1 MSNQQKNI
9 LSVKYSIDFF
19 LEKYYQEYLD
29 KGLTPAEAERLA
41 NKKLEDS
48 SV

>member
-1 MSNQQKNI
+1 MSCSHNDT
-9 LSVKYSIDFF
+9 L

>member
-1 MSNQQKNI
+1 MSNQQKDI
-9 LSVKYSIDFF
+9 L

>member
-1 MSNQQKNI
+1 MSNQQKDI
-9 LSVKYSIDFF
+9 L
-19 LEKYYQEYLD
+19 LEKYYEEYLVKTLKQFKD
-29 KGLTPAEAERLA
+29 IDEAEAEADRLA

>member
-1 MSNQQKNI
+1 MSCSHNDI
-9 LSVKYSIDFF
+9 L

-29 KGLTPAEAERLA
+29 KGLTPAEADRLA